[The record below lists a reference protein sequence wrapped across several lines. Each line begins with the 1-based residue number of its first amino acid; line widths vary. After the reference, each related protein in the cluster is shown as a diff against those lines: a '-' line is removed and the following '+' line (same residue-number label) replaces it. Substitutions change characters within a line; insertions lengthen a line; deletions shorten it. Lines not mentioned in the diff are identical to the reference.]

1 MKQTILPLAAL
12 LILTALLTGCTA
24 TTAPKPNQPS
34 AYPVNQAPST
44 PTQGAYPITQPE
56 YIPFDTP
63 NPYPNNTETASPDA
77 FRLQKPIYAGTTQVR
92 GTGPAGVPIFLMD
105 ITKMGLP
112 LAETVIDAN
121 GQFVFDL
128 PAALEANHRIGI
140 LIGGLEGTQ
149 WKPEDFYP
157 RRYYGDEARQ
167 IPQIGFFH
175 DTALVHE
182 KP

>member
-1 MKQTILPLAAL
+1 MKKVS
-12 LILTALLTGCTA
+12 LIFALLTVILTGCAAPTA
-24 TTAPKPNQPS
+24 TTPAPNQPT
-34 AYPVNQAPST
+34 AYPVAGTTNT
-44 PTQGAYPITQPE
+44 PAEGAYPITQPE

-63 NPYPNNTETASPDA
+63 NPYPSDAAASPDA
-77 FRLQKPIYAGTTQVR
+77 FRINKPLSAGDTQVS

-112 LAETVIDAN
+112 LAETKIGAD
-121 GQFVFDL
+121 GKFVFTL
-128 PAALEANHRIGI
+128 PEGLEASHRVGI
-140 LIGGLEGTQ
+140 LLGGLEGTK

-167 IPQIGFFH
+167 VPQIGFFH